1 MTSLDIFII
10 SFGIAF
16 IVASDRF
23 KRGLTLLRT
32 RSVRARRR

>member
-1 MTSLDIFII
+1 MTGLDVFVL

-23 KRGLTLLRT
+23 KSLMAEL
-32 RSVRARRR
+32 VRLIR